1 MSLIDIIIVILA
13 FISGGIIFVFVKK
26 LYEQKTKTGIKRE
39 AENIINNAKKEA
51 ESIKK
56 EAKLHAKSEL
66 YEWRNKFEK
75 EKEERS
81 KKLQKYEN
89 RLMEK
94 EEKLG
99 NRRENLEKKEDKI
112 YKKEKKIKNER
123 KQLEKEKEEIKKLKD
138 KQTEELSR
146 ITNMKY
152 EEAKQA
158 FLDKV
163 AVDAR
168 DEANR
173 KAKEIKDEILEDAE
187 KEATNIIVE
196 AIQRTAV
203 DTVSDHTTSVV
214 NLPSDS
220 MKGRVIGREGRN
232 IRTLQKVTGVDFIID
247 DTPETVTLSCFD
259 PIRREIARRALV
271 KLVDDGRIHPGR
283 IEKVVSKTKK
293 GMYKQFKEDGKEV
306 ILDLNVSHVHSK
318 ILKLLGRLKY
328 RTSYGQN
335 VLQHSI
341 ESAIIMSIMAG
352 ELNLNVQLAKR
363 IGLLHDIGKAV
374 DFERE
379 GTHAGIGAELAKKY
393 GEKDIVINAIKSH
406 HNEGEVKSAYAA
418 LTIAADAISAARPGA
433 RRESLESYIKRL
445 ENLEKIASKPKGV
458 EKAYAIQAGREI
470 RIIVEPDEIDDSH
483 SAELS
488 HTISN
493 EIEKELDYPG
503 KIKVNVIREKRYV
516 EYAK

>member
-1 MSLIDIIIVILA
+1 MNSIVI
-13 FISGGIIFVFVKK
+13 GIIGFILGTVISILIKSIYDKKRKKDVKRQSQ
-26 LYEQKTKTGIKRE
+26 E
-39 AENIINNAKKEA
+39 IIDSAKKEA

-75 EKEERS
+75 EKEEKS
-81 KKLQKYEN
+81 KQLTKFEQ

-94 EEKLG
+94 EEKLDK
-99 NRRENLEKKEDKI
+99 RRDILEKREDKV
-112 YKKEKKIKNER
+112 YKKEKELNNWEDK
-123 KQLEKEKEEIKKLKD
+123 LEKEEKEIKTIKKRQLD
-138 KQTEELSR
+138 ELSN
-146 ITNMKY
+146 ITNMNY
-152 EEAKQA
+152 EEAKQE

-163 AVDAR
+163 SEDAR
-168 DEANR
+168 DEANIL
-173 KAKEIKDEILEDAE
+173 AKKIKDEAKENAE
-187 KEATNIIVE
+187 KEANNIIIE

-203 DTVSDHTTSVV
+203 DTVSDNTTSVV

-247 DTPETVTLSCFD
+247 DTPEAVTLSCFD
-259 PIRREIARRALV
+259 PIRREIARRALE
-271 KLVDDGRIHPGR
+271 KLIVDGRIHPGR
-283 IEKVVSKTKK
+283 IEKVVEKTKK
-293 GMYKQFKEDGKEV
+293 DIDKQFKEDGKEV
-306 ILDLNVSHVHSK
+306 IMDLNISHVHPK
-318 ILKLLGRLKY
+318 LVKLLGRLKF

-352 ELNLNVQLAKR
+352 ELKLNVQLAKR

-379 GTHAGIGAELAKKY
+379 GTHAAIGAELAKKY
-393 GEKDIVINAIKSH
+393 GENDTVVNAIDAH
-406 HNEGEVKSAYAA
+406 HSEAECNSPYAV
-418 LTIAADAISAARPGA
+418 LIIASDAISAARPGA

-445 ENLEKIASKPKGV
+445 ENLERIASKPDGV

-470 RIIVEPDEIDDSH
+470 RIIVEPDQIDD
-483 SAELS
+483 AKAAQLS
-488 HTISN
+488 HNLSTK
-493 EIEKELDYPG
+493 IEKELDYPG
-503 KIKVNVIREKRYV
+503 KIKINVIREKRHI